1 MVLSDSWIS
10 HLYMLLTDSWLE
22 PPAASPSCTPSRL
35 DFSPG
40 HLPGL
45 PIKCIQAAPTIIATK
60 TTFNE
65 PRVILFDGFSKS
77 FFAHLGNMGNHKK
90 KRSWAFLL
98 KLQFAQFWC
107 QHLFAFRLGQLKM
120 TKSHWAWNNQPK
132 MGSKIA
138 TWHFSS
144 HRIKPSEE
152 KLEPLP
158 GPSDSSP
165 SDK

>member
-90 KRSWAFLL
+90 KKAGHFCSNFNLRSFDANICL
-98 KLQFAQFWC
+98 
-107 QHLFAFRLGQLKM
+107 
-120 TKSHWAWNNQPK
+120 
-132 MGSKIA
+132 
-138 TWHFSS
+138 HFVLANS
-144 HRIKPSEE
+144 R
-152 KLEPLP
+152 
-158 GPSDSSP
+158 
-165 SDK
+165 